1 MNQATVKLEAP
12 DGASGVSFE
21 GEDYRVDGGLVEVPA
36 RAEPMLRAHGYVP
49 YVPKPKQK
57 LEKAKSDGVF

>member
-1 MNQATVKLEAP
+1 MNDATVKLQAP
-12 DGASGVSFE
+12 AGASGVSFE
-21 GEDYRVDGGLVEVPA
+21 GEDYRVDGGVVEVPA